1 MKGCEKAL
9 KAEHCDLV
17 AKMQH
22 MHGRFFFAGIMFRTA
37 PEDFKLIDVE

>member
-22 MHGRFFFAGIMFRTA
+22 MHGRFFFCRNN
-37 PEDFKLIDVE
+37 V